1 MTQIRSRRT
10 LTGMALSWGLVL
22 ASTGSAQTRIPTIQ
36 VDGKANLGTAVLPPI
51 KAAPQHLGKGPI
63 DLNNLPQ
70 DVLDCD
76 VCRQRLGLPPRSNL
90 AGFKESQP
98 AAATAGRILGSP
110 GMMSSVVTEQMAQ
123 QGYVVEEFKPPQ
135 PAADAIQLGVI
146 PPEARERFLR
156 SLNLPQGARVMSAEV
171 KGREISAQPA
181 RSNSNA
187 RLNDGT
193 RREEGSLGTPGIVTQ
208 PETITPKSATLG
220 LGTAADKDMV
230 PNVSKS
236 ESENT
241 LSPPLTQQPASESQ
255 PTPNSLPQPVAQ
267 LEIAAREQFVLVQT
281 IDQLQK
287 KLEEQAAEQSK
298 LNAMLERL
306 QSENQKR
313 MERADAAN
321 REALTMLEKRTAE
334 VTELQL
340 KLKSQQDAM
349 EKMELKSKES
359 NDKRPES
366 SKAEATKKEQN
377 KGKGKKPTKPSGD
390 A

>member
-1 MTQIRSRRT
+1 MTKIRSRRT
-10 LTGMALSWGLVL
+10 LTGIALSWGLVL
-22 ASTGSAQTRIPTIQ
+22 ASTGSAQTRILTIQ
-36 VDGKANLGTAVLPPI
+36 VDGRANLGTAILSPI
-51 KAAPQHLGKGPI
+51 RVAPQHLGSGPI

-90 AGFKESQP
+90 AGSKMPQPSQ
-98 AAATAGRILGSP
+98 AGTGRILGSP
-110 GMMSSVVTEQMAQ
+110 GMMSSIVAEQMAQ
-123 QGYVVEEFKPPQ
+123 QGYEQ
-135 PAADAIQLGVI
+135 PVSSNPNA
-146 PPEARERFLR
+146 
-156 SLNLPQGARVMSAEV
+156 SLSE
-171 KGREISAQPA
+171 
-181 RSNSNA
+181 
-187 RLNDGT
+187 GT
-193 RREEGSLGTPGIVTQ
+193 RRKEGTLGTPGIVPQ

-220 LGTAADKDMV
+220 LGTAADKDAV

-241 LSPPLTQQPASESQ
+241 LSPPLTQQPTPESQ
-255 PTPNSLPQPVAQ
+255 PTPNPLPQPVAQ
-267 LEIAAREQFVLVQT
+267 LDIAAREQFVLVQT

-313 MERADAAN
+313 MELADAAN

-349 EKMELKSKES
+349 EKMEWKAKES
-359 NDKRPES
+359 NDKRPEPS
-366 SKAEATKKEQN
+366 RAEAKKTEQN
-377 KGKGKKPTKPSGD
+377 KGKGKKPNKPSVD